1 MKTGHMD
8 YSGMIDRA
16 MRQVVR
22 DSLLFIQRDGMPG
35 DHHFYVSFSTRHP
48 GVRISESLRAKYPEE
63 MTIVLQHQ
71 FWDLK
76 IEDYQFSVMLSFSNI
91 PEKLVIP
98 FSALTA
104 FADPSVKFGL
114 QFHAEIDTQNNMP
127 LGQKDKIET
136 RAPVAP
142 ENATDEDSTEDG
154 GDKVITLDKFR
165 KK

>member
-1 MKTGHMD
+1 MNSGTID

-22 DSLLFIQRDGMPG
+22 DSLLLVQQDGMPG
-35 DHHFYVSFSTRHP
+35 DHHFYVSFLTRHP
-48 GVRISESLRAKYPEE
+48 GVRISESLRAKYSEE

-76 IEDYQFSVMLSFSNI
+76 IEDDHFSVMLSFSNI

-98 FSALTA
+98 FVALSA

-136 RAPVAP
+136 RAPVPP
-142 ENATDEDSTEDG
+142 ENETKEESSGDG